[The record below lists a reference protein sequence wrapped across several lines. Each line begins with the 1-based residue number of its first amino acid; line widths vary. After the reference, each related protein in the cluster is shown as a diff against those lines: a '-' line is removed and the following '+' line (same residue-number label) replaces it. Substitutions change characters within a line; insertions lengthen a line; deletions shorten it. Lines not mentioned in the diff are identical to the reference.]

1 MRSKLIKAEISFE
14 ISLNSHESFYECYL
28 NEISVYD
35 LNEISV
41 YDPNEISVYDPN
53 EISVYDPNEISIFN
67 QLDFRKK
74 YYISVYVSRSDT
86 GF

>member
-41 YDPNEISVYDPN
+41 YELN